1 MMYLIAGEAS
11 GDLHGSNLMK
21 AMLDITPNLE
31 LRFCGG
37 DLMKSVGG
45 TLVQHYKNRAFMGF
59 TEVIKNLSTIKKAL
73 KELQEDILDCRPEK
87 LILIDNPG
95 FNMRMA
101 KFAKKHGIPVH
112 YYIAPKVWAW
122 NTKRV
127 KKLEKTVDKLY
138 SILPFES
145 AFFKQHGL
153 DVEYVGN
160 PVMDALKQNTPSI
173 PKEIPKNKRIIAL
186 LPGSRKPEVEK
197 MLPPMLEVAALH
209 PDWIFVIAV
218 APNFELG
225 YFKKF
230 QTSNVIALKDN
241 TYDILSASNAAI
253 VTSGTATLETA
264 LLRVPQMVCYKLS
277 PLTYWIGK
285 QVVKV
290 KYISLVNLILDK
302 PAVKELV
309 QEDCNAL
316 AINTEL
322 QRIMSTEGL
331 VQIQSDYVELNK
343 TIGNIKTS
351 EVVAQRI
358 LA

>member
-1 MMYLIAGEAS
+1 
-11 GDLHGSNLMK
+11 
-21 AMLDITPNLE
+21 
-31 LRFCGG
+31 
-37 DLMKSVGG
+37 
-45 TLVQHYKNRAFMGF
+45 
-59 TEVIKNLSTIKKAL
+59 
-73 KELQEDILDCRPEK
+73 
-87 LILIDNPG
+87 
-95 FNMRMA
+95 
-101 KFAKKHGIPVH
+101 
-112 YYIAPKVWAW
+112 
-122 NTKRV
+122 
-127 KKLEKTVDKLY
+127 
-138 SILPFES
+138 
-145 AFFKQHGL
+145 
-153 DVEYVGN
+153 
-160 PVMDALKQNTPSI
+160 MDALKQNTPSI

-241 TYDILSASNAAI
+241 TYNILSASNAAI

-277 PLTYWIGK
+277 PLTYWVGK

-309 QEDCNAL
+309 QEDCNTL

-343 TIGNIKTS
+343 TIGNIKAS